1 MEPKQFDPA
10 LSQVFGSQ
18 ARTKLVAVL
27 VERRDDWLTAAELCN
42 LAGVSQSGFH
52 RDHKSVLLDFGLVER
67 RDADEKTKLSPKY
80 ALADTEQAEHVVKLH
95 YALQSQLEN
104 SGPLLEGD
112 VEQFVK

>member
-1 MEPKQFDPA
+1 MERNRFDPA

-18 ARTKLVAVL
+18 VRSKLVAVL
-27 VERRDDWLTAAELCN
+27 VERREDWLTAAELCN
-42 LAGVSQSGFH
+42 LADVSQSGFH

-67 RDADEKTKLSPKY
+67 RNGDSVTDQSPRY
-80 ALADTEQAEHVVKLH
+80 ALADTEQADHVANLH